1 MFGFA
6 SGLRLLLKST
16 VSSLVSTLSELGSAV
31 RNRSGA
37 RAVSLLR
44 EGSPFESFVDS
55 LLTLVF
61 WVLVLTPFVLF
72 PIVYLFMA
80 LMR

>member
-1 MFGFA
+1 MFGFLT
-6 SGLRLLLKST
+6 GLRQLVVST
-16 VSSLVSTLSELGSAV
+16 LASLVRTLSELGSAV
-31 RNRSGA
+31 KSRSGS
-37 RAVSLLR
+37 RAFSLLR
-44 EGSPFESFVDS
+44 EGSPFETFVDS

-72 PIVYLFMA
+72 PVVYLFMA